1 MAQDFRLSAA
11 DIAELLQVV
20 MRIAEHGQCTPS
32 DAIRRIASAFLDDGS
47 AKECRSAELAEFAT
61 RWRLLRQRRNEL
73 VGAPLF
79 RDPAW
84 DMLLELFAAHEGG
97 RMVTVTSLC
106 FASGV
111 PQTTALRHLLLL
123 EEHELVTRRSD
134 SADNR
139 LFYVEATAR
148 AISAI
153 ANIAAMFVGQSRTID
168 SMTTGK
174 RSTRGRPPRRVR
186 PLSLDARA

>member
-11 DIAELLQVV
+11 DIAELLHVV
-20 MRIAEHGQCTPS
+20 TRIAGVAQCTPS
-32 DAIRRIASAFLDDGS
+32 DAIRRIASAFLADSSGED
-47 AKECRSAELAEFAT
+47 RRRAELAEFAT

-97 RMVTVTSLC
+97 RTVTVTSLC

-111 PQTTALRHLLLL
+111 PQTTALRHLRLL
-123 EEHELVTRRSD
+123 EDHKLVTRRSD
-134 SADNR
+134 STDNR
-139 LFYVEATAR
+139 LFYVEPTAR
-148 AISAI
+148 SVSAISK
-153 ANIAAMFVGQSRTID
+153 IAAMFVCQSRAID
-168 SMTTGK
+168 SMTDSCSINS
-174 RSTRGRPPRRVR
+174 RS
-186 PLSLDARA
+186 AAA